1 MFLPRFSTRTMFII
15 LAVAALLF
23 AIVSQGLIALSERWE
38 RTPDGDF
45 EPMYSYS
52 ASLRQIGIWRQAAA
66 ALSVA
71 AIALAL
77 LMTINAAFFLLGWAL
92 STVFRSQPTDAAAFE
107 SGDRPAEPPLSEPAS
122 PEPPSLLAV
131 EVTADGEDKP

>member
-1 MFLPRFSTRTMFII
+1 MFLPRFSTRTVFII

-23 AIVSQGLIALSERWE
+23 AIVSQGLIGLSQRW
-38 RTPDGDF
+38 DNQGDSDLARLF
-45 EPMYSYS
+45 SESVK
-52 ASLRQIGIWRQAAA
+52 LKQIGIWRQAAA

-92 STVFRSQPTDAAAFE
+92 STVFRSQPTDAAPADVRD
-107 SGDRPAEPPLSEPAS
+107 SPAESSS
-122 PEPPSLLAV
+122 PEQPQQLTGVIAGV
-131 EVTADGEDKP
+131 EEQP